1 MNAEMKLASHLIPPV
16 GEGRQASNLIEL
28 EAFRT
33 SSLKLAVQK
42 DGELTTISLALL
54 RRSFAQ
60 NITTAELFKQGSLV
74 TTINNGTVGLL
85 SARNKSIC
93 QLVASGSVD
102 AALVGLDQV
111 FESGRARDLIILKEL
126 REIAEWDIVLATPTD
141 RKFSSVYEI
150 VAVASQYP
158 IIAQAYFS
166 SIGHQPEIIHSHGST
181 EAMPFVKYHG
191 KQIDGIV
198 DLRATGKTLEA
209 HNLVPWE
216 PPITK
221 VYPVIIANQELMDS
235 PQKLAGLRA
244 IFGLDA
250 DLD

>member
-1 MNAEMKLASHLIPPV
+1 MSAEIKLASHLTPPASV
-16 GEGRQASNLIEL
+16 DRQTINLAEL

-42 DGELTTISLALL
+42 DGELTAISLALL
-54 RRSFAQ
+54 KRSLAQ
-60 NITTAELFKQGSLV
+60 SMTSENLFRQGSLV
-74 TTINNGTVGLL
+74 ATVNNGEIGLL

-111 FESGRARDLIILKEL
+111 FESGRARELIILKEL
-126 REIAEWDIVLATPTD
+126 REIAEWDIVLATPAD
-141 RKFSSVYEI
+141 RRFSSIYEI
-150 VAVASQYP
+150 VAIASQYP

-166 SIGHQPEIIHSHGST
+166 YIGHQPEIIHSHGST

-198 DLRATGKTLEA
+198 DLRATGKTLAA
-209 HNLVPWE
+209 HNLIPWE

-221 VYPVIIANQELMDS
+221 VYPVIITNPESINS
-235 PQKLAGLRA
+235 PQKLATLRML
-244 IFGLDA
+244 FGLN
-250 DLD
+250 